1 MSHPGSPKQ
10 HYKINNNHDA
20 GAIVGDDND
29 DDENSEIGESGR
41 IMAKMVPMI

>member
-10 HYKINNNHDA
+10 HKINNNHEA
-20 GAIVGDDND
+20 GTIGCDDND

-41 IMAKMVPMI
+41 IMVKMVPMI